1 MAFFAGDNKQSNG
14 KEAGAA
20 TIIAANT
27 KFKGEVTT
35 DCHFHTDGEFEGT
48 IRSKNTVMV
57 GKTGMIIGDIFAQK
71 VIISGKVV
79 GNVEAKSVEIMP
91 NGRLEGVIVSD
102 ELVIERKG
110 IFLGQSRNIQ
120 KDDVRLLNNAPK
132 TEPKILESKKPITT

>member
-1 MAFFAGDNKQSNG
+1 MAFFAPDNKQPTG
-14 KEAGAA
+14 KETGAA

-48 IRSKNTVMV
+48 IHSKNTVMV
-57 GKTGMIIGDIFAQK
+57 GKTGIVIGDIFAQK

-79 GNVEAKSVEIMP
+79 GNIEAKSIEIMP
-91 NGRLEGVIVSD
+91 NGRLEGAIVSD

-110 IFLGQSRNIQ
+110 IFLGQSKNTQKNDIQ
-120 KDDVRLLNNAPK
+120 LLKSAATTTATK
-132 TEPKILESKKPITT
+132 AIESKNN